1 MNNIEKVY
9 NNATDTE
16 KRDGLLWYPE
26 AFRTCA
32 TLAEEFKVVV
42 KNTVWALA
50 SLSPNNSWT
59 NNILDLVKV
68 LKCYSD
74 NNHRNICNSY
84 ENGDKSAFKSLAC
97 RTYPINILKAFHC
110 LDGRLDYLKG
120 KKVTSFAD
128 NIWNPASQKVTVDG
142 HAYSIYA
149 GQKMSMSKASPY
161 IKKEYDIVEKAYQD
175 TASKIGIKPMEL
187 QAITWVSWRN
197 K

>member
-32 TLAEEFKVVV
+32 TLAEEFKVGV

-68 LKCYSD
+68 LKCY
-74 NNHRNICNSY
+74 NNKDHKQMCHLY
-84 ENGDKSAFKSLAC
+84 ENGDKHAFKSLTC

-110 LDGRLDYLKG
+110 LDGRLEYLKG

-149 GQKMSMSKASPY
+149 GQKMSMSKASPH
-161 IKKEYDIVEKAYQD
+161 IQKEYDIVEKAYQD